1 MFVRIETRD
10 GLVGWGEAACLG
22 GPTWSE
28 ESAES
33 IVATLE
39 RYVAPW
45 LVGRDATQ
53 IEALRLEMARRVQGN
68 PFARAAVEMAL
79 WDLNGRA
86 LGVPVHRLLGGR
98 VRDRVPLSWSLAV
111 DEPRRRGA
119 RRRATKVARGH
130 RIFKIKTAAHPVAED
145 VARVRAIREAVGP
158 DVRLRVDANQGWDRP
173 TALRAIRAIEP
184 YDLDFVEQPVPRW
197 DLDGLAEIARSVTV
211 PIMADESCCS
221 PQDALAIARRGG
233 VSILALKLTKSA
245 GLLGTMA
252 IARIAE
258 AAGLGCYVGCMIET
272 SLGTA
277 AYLQV
282 ALAASPVTWGCELFG
297 PLLLRGDVVRRAGP
311 LRRRLHSRPGRSRAR
326 RRGRRDRAQGVDAAL
341 TARYSPSRGGARI
354 GARRVRARRS
364 GGWRRPRSR
373 PGPPGSRGPRR
384 SRAARRGPSAPR
396 PTRAATRRA
405 AR

>member
-1 MFVRIETRD
+1 VTGTARPLTIGDVRLVVADIPVSRPHHMSFTTLTAVNFVFVRIETRE

-33 IVATLE
+33 IAATLE
-39 RYVAPW
+39 RYVVPW
-45 LVGRDATQ
+45 LRGRDAAQLET
-53 IEALRLEMARRVQGN
+53 LRLEMARRVQGN

-111 DEPRRRGA
+111 GDGDAEVAEA
-119 RRRATKVARGH
+119 RDKIARGH
-130 RIFKIKTAAHPVAED
+130 RIFKVKTAAHPVPDD
-145 VARVRAIREAVGP
+145 VARVRAIRAAVGP
-158 DVRLRVDANQGWDRP
+158 EVRLRVDANQGWDRP
-173 TALRAIRAIEP
+173 TALRAIRAMEP

-197 DLDGLAEIARSVTV
+197 DLDGLAEIARAVRV
-211 PIMADESCCS
+211 PIMADESCGS

-233 VSILALKLTKSA
+233 VAILALKLTKSA
-245 GLLGTMA
+245 GLAATMA

-277 AYLQV
+277 AYLHA
-282 ALAASPVTWGCELFG
+282 ALAAPPVTWGCELFG
-297 PLLLRGDVVRRAGP
+297 PLLLRGDVVREPVRYADGCILALDGP
-311 LRRRLHSRPGRSRAR
+311 GL
-326 RRGRRDRAQGVDAAL
+326 GVDVDEAAL
-341 TARYSPSRGGARI
+341 GE
-354 GARRVRARRS
+354 
-364 GGWRRPRSR
+364 W
-373 PGPPGSRGPRR
+373 
-384 SRAARRGPSAPR
+384 
-396 PTRAATRRA
+396 TRR
-405 AR
+405 